1 MVFKIIQENKLVGF
15 TYYPLL
21 EIIFGIF
28 CLFMS
33 FFVPFLFYRYN
44 GFKLEQW
51 GEWLFLIVFFIV
63 FILLGSSLSYQN
75 MKVELKD
82 NILFLRQDMRSPD
95 VKIELKLSDW
105 KGVIKDSIE
114 EKGEKRFFIKIKN
127 NSEVTD
133 FYNSINSG
141 EANQITDL
149 LNKIY
154 IDNKGEENG
163 TK

>member
-1 MVFKIIQENKLVGF
+1 MVFKIIQENKLIGF

-28 CLFMS
+28 SLFMS
-33 FFVPFLFYRYN
+33 FFVPALFYKYN

-51 GEWLFLIVFFIV
+51 GEWLFLLAFFV
-63 FILLGSSLSYQN
+63 LFLLLGCSLSYQN

-82 NILFLRQDMRSPD
+82 NILFLRQDMRSPE
-95 VKIELKLSDW
+95 VKLEIKLSEW
-105 KGVIKDSIE
+105 NGVIKDSLQ
-114 EKGEKRFFIKIKN
+114 EKGETRFFIKIKN
-127 NSEVTD
+127 NSEIID
-133 FYNSINSG
+133 FYNSINSS

>member
-1 MVFKIIQENKLVGF
+1 
-15 TYYPLL
+15 
-21 EIIFGIF
+21 
-28 CLFMS
+28 
-33 FFVPFLFYRYN
+33 
-44 GFKLEQW
+44 
-51 GEWLFLIVFFIV
+51 
-63 FILLGSSLSYQN
+63 